1 MKHKINIVKAKESD
15 LEAIQEMAYQIWPVY
30 YSNIISIEQIE
41 YMLRLLYSP
50 EALRQQVANGQV
62 FFIAEEM
69 GKMVGF
75 MGITPGPSN
84 KVKIDKL
91 YLNESCR
98 GKGYGKLLI
107 HFAEEQAKQLK
118 ASSIFLNVNRFNA
131 SFDFYTKMGFKVKSI
146 IDIPFGPFW
155 LNDFVVEKGI

>member
-1 MKHKINIVKAKESD
+1 MEHRINIVKAKESD

-50 EALRQQVANGQV
+50 EALMQQGAKGQI
-62 FFIAEEM
+62 FFIAEEK

-84 KVKIDKL
+84 KMKIDKL

-107 HFAEEQAKQLK
+107 QFAEEQAKQLK

-131 SFDFYTKMGFKVKSI
+131 SFDFYTKMGFEVKNI

-155 LNDFVVEKGI
+155 LNDFVVEKGV